1 MIDFASLTDSQLE
14 SKILELRKME
24 RNAHNMRHGQSARFA
39 LDNLEAAWIEQDKR
53 RRRNR

>member
-1 MIDFASLTDSQLE
+1 MIDFALLTDSQLE